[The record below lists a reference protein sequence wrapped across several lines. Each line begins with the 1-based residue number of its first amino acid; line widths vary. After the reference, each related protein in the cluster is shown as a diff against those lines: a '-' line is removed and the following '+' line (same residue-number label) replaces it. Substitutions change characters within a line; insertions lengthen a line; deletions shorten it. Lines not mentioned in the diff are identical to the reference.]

1 MNRMELN
8 QKGVAELHSLLEGIV
23 SVIGDFTT
31 TMKKS
36 SEQLEKFTKTID
48 TKILSL
54 NEGITQLAEVIKEED
69 KKLSQTL
76 NSLIEGV
83 KTEIASYKS
92 EINIAEFKEI
102 LDSLQKIVT
111 IPEKQVINRTVDQ
124 LMKEILEIAQE
135 LKKRWKNEPR

>member
-1 MNRMELN
+1 MDQN
-8 QKGVAELHSLLEGIV
+8 QKGIAELHSLLEGII

-31 TMKKS
+31 TMKHS

-69 KKLSQTL
+69 KKLSQNL
-76 NSLIEGV
+76 NSLIDGV
-83 KTEIASYKS
+83 KNEIESYKN
-92 EINIAEFKEI
+92 EIKISDFKEI

-111 IPEKQVINRTVDQ
+111 IPEKQVINTTVDQ

-135 LKKRWKNEPR
+135 LKKR

>member
-1 MNRMELN
+1 MDQN
-8 QKGVAELHSLLEGIV
+8 QKGIAELHSLLEGII

-31 TMKKS
+31 TMKHS

-69 KKLSQTL
+69 KKLSQNL
-76 NSLIEGV
+76 NSLIDGV
-83 KTEIASYKS
+83 KNEIESYKN
-92 EINIAEFKEI
+92 EIKISDFKDI

-111 IPEKQVINRTVDQ
+111 IPEKQVINTTVDQ
-124 LMKEILEIAQE
+124 LMKEILEIAQD
-135 LKKRWKNEPR
+135 LKKR

>member
-1 MNRMELN
+1 MELK
-8 QKGVAELHSLLEGIV
+8 QKEIGELRSLLEGVV

-36 SEQLEKFTKTID
+36 SEQLEKFTQTID

-69 KKLSQTL
+69 KKLSQNL
-76 NSLIEGV
+76 NSLIDGV
-83 KTEIASYKS
+83 KTEIESYKN
-92 EINIAEFKEI
+92 EIKISDFKEI

-111 IPEKQVINRTVDQ
+111 IPEKQVINKTVDQ
-124 LMKEILEIAQE
+124 LMKEILEIAEE
-135 LKKRWKNEPR
+135 LKRR

>member
-1 MNRMELN
+1 MSRMDQN
-8 QKGVAELHSLLEGIV
+8 QKGIAELHSLLEGII

-31 TMKKS
+31 TMKHS

-69 KKLSQTL
+69 KKLSQNL
-76 NSLIEGV
+76 NSLIDGV
-83 KTEIASYKS
+83 KNEIESYKN
-92 EINIAEFKEI
+92 EIKISDFKEI

-111 IPEKQVINRTVDQ
+111 IPEKQVINTTVNQ

>member
-1 MNRMELN
+1 MSRMDQN
-8 QKGVAELHSLLEGIV
+8 QKGIAELHSLLEGII

-31 TMKKS
+31 TMKHS

-69 KKLSQTL
+69 KQLSQNL
-76 NSLIEGV
+76 NSLIDGV
-83 KTEIASYKS
+83 KNEIESYKN
-92 EINIAEFKEI
+92 EIKISEFKDI

-111 IPEKQVINRTVDQ
+111 IPEKQVINTTVDQ

>member
-1 MNRMELN
+1 MSRMDLN
-8 QKGVAELHSLLEGIV
+8 QKGIAELHSLLEGIV

-69 KKLSQTL
+69 KRLSQNL
-76 NSLIEGV
+76 ISLIDGV
-83 KTEIASYKS
+83 KNEIASYKN
-92 EINIAEFKEI
+92 EIKISDFKEI

-111 IPEKQVINRTVDQ
+111 IPEKQVINTAVDQ

-135 LKKRWKNEPR
+135 LKKR

>member
-1 MNRMELN
+1 MELK
-8 QKGVAELHSLLEGIV
+8 QKEIAELRSLLEGVV
-23 SVIGDFTT
+23 SVIGDFTN

-54 NEGITQLAEVIKEED
+54 NTGISQLAEVIKEED
-69 KKLSQTL
+69 KKLSQNL
-76 NSLIEGV
+76 NSLIDGV
-83 KTEIASYKS
+83 KNEINSYKN
-92 EINIAEFKEI
+92 EINISEFKEI

-111 IPEKQVINRTVDQ
+111 IPEKQVINQTVDQ

-135 LKKRWKNEPR
+135 LKKR

>member
-1 MNRMELN
+1 MELDE
-8 QKGVAELHSLLEGIV
+8 KRIAELRGLLEGVV
-23 SVIGDFTT
+23 SVIGDFTN

-54 NEGITQLAEVIKEED
+54 NQGITQLAEVIKEED
-69 KKLSQTL
+69 KSLSKNL
-76 NSLIEGV
+76 NSLIDGV
-83 KTEIASYKS
+83 KTEINSYKN
-92 EINIAEFKEI
+92 EIKISDFKEI

-111 IPEKQVINRTVDQ
+111 IPEKQVINKTVDQ

-135 LKKRWKNEPR
+135 LKKR

>member
-1 MNRMELN
+1 MDQN
-8 QKGVAELHSLLEGIV
+8 QKGIAELHSLLEGII

-31 TMKKS
+31 TMKHS

-69 KKLSQTL
+69 KKLSQNL
-76 NSLIEGV
+76 NSLIDGV
-83 KTEIASYKS
+83 KNEIESYKN
-92 EINIAEFKEI
+92 EIKISDFKEI

-111 IPEKQVINRTVDQ
+111 IPEKQVINTTVNQ

-135 LKKRWKNEPR
+135 LKKR